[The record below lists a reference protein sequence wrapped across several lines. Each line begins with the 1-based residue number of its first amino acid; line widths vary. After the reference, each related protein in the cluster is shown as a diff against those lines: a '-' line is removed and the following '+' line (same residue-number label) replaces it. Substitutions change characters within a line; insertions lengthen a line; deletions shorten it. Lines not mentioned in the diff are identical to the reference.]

1 MGVHVPFPFY
11 SLPRHG
17 VWGLACAALLSACGG
32 GGDSASSAPTVT
44 SVTSAAVPLLP
55 GSTATL
61 VVNGRGLTAYTATLT
76 GCTDNS
82 TLSRS
87 DRAIVL
93 SCNVPESGREIV
105 VNLSG
110 PTASP
115 YSQTISV
122 VQVDSLSLVTAIT
135 GNSEQFAS
143 KLRFRAQGRG
153 LANNVFPDSDTCA
166 DAAVESRSDTALVFT
181 CYVAD
186 MDYSVAIKAGNA
198 AAPFTGV
205 NQVYTDTV
213 DALPQVSMVTSA
225 GTLVIDLNADVA
237 PKTVYNFLRYVNDG
251 FYSGAIFHRVL
262 GTNSSAAQKIAQGGG
277 FSGVAADESNLISL
291 TGLRSAIALEK
302 TTDTGLSNT
311 DGTIAMAR
319 TDDDDSA
326 TSQFFFN
333 ASDNSNAF
341 DAIEDTRS
349 GYAVFGT
356 ISSGRSVLTTITS
369 TATRGV
375 GADTSADCGKVY
387 CDVPNPN
394 ITITSVT
401 QTR

>member
-1 MGVHVPFPFY
+1 VPFPFV
-11 SLPRHG
+11 SLSRHG
-17 VWGLACAALLSACGG
+17 VLGLACAALLSACGG
-32 GGDSASSAPTVT
+32 GGDSASSASTATGVT
-44 SVTSAAVPLLP
+44 SVTTSSVPLLP
-55 GSTATL
+55 GSTAVL
-61 VVNGRGLTAYTATLT
+61 VVNGRGLDAYAATLT
-76 GCTDNS
+76 GCTDNR

-93 SCNVPESGREIV
+93 SCDVPESGREIV
-105 VNLSG
+105 VNLGS

-153 LANNVFPDSDTCA
+153 LTSNVFPDTDTCA
-166 DAAVESRSDTALVFT
+166 DVAIESRSDTALVFT

-198 AAPFTGV
+198 AAPFTGA

-213 DALPQVSMVTSA
+213 DELPQVSMVTSA
-225 GTLVIDLNADVA
+225 GTMVIDLNADVA

-262 GTNSSAAQKIAQGGG
+262 GTNSLAAQKIAQGGG
-277 FSGVAADESNLISL
+277 FSGVTANDSDLIAL

-302 TTDTGLSNT
+302 TIDTGLSNT

-333 ASDNSNAF
+333 ASDNSGAF
-341 DAIEDTRS
+341 DAVDGGRS

-356 ISSGRSVLTTITS
+356 ISSGRSALTTITG

-375 GADTSADCGKVY
+375 GADTQADCGKSY